1 MHMRYPAAFVL
12 ALGLMTQA
20 MAQPRLPE
28 MQPNEMTPEQKVMYD
43 AIMAG
48 PRHSMA
54 GPFNAWLRSP
64 VLGDRLQAVG
74 EYLRFNTTVPHNLNE
89 FAILITAIEWRCGY
103 EWFAHY
109 PLAIKAGLSE
119 TVAEELKQGKRPTAM
134 TADESLIYDFAT
146 QLHRQHQVADDVY
159 QGVVKRLGEQ
169 GVMDLTALLGY
180 YDLVAM
186 TLNVAGV
193 QPPETI
199 SAALQPPPVPASKQ

>member
-1 MHMRYPAAFVL
+1 MNMRL
-12 ALGLMTQA
+12 ATATCLTVGLSVQA
-20 MAQPRLPE
+20 MAQPRFPE
-28 MQPNEMTPEQKVMYD
+28 MQPSEMSAEQKAMYD

-74 EYLRFNTTVPHNLNE
+74 EYLRFKTTVPHNLNE

-109 PLAIKAGLSE
+109 PLAIKAGLE
-119 TVAEELKQGKRPTAM
+119 EAVAEDLKQGKRPAKM
-134 TADESLIYDFAT
+134 TADETLVYEFAT
-146 QLHRQHQVADDVY
+146 QMHRQHQVADDVY
-159 QGVVKRLGEQ
+159 QGAVKRLGEQ

-180 YDLVAM
+180 YDLVSM
-186 TLNVAGV
+186 TLNFAGV
-193 QPPETI
+193 KPPETI
-199 SAALQPPPVPASKQ
+199 SAALEPPPVPASK